1 MSNVQRRTVTV
12 APLEPCTLNPEPKK
26 FAHLQFF
33 FIFAPSNRH
42 TIDQRNSN
50 WNTPYTFS
58 GKEKDVET
66 GYGYFGAR
74 YYDSGLSIWLS
85 VDPMSDK
92 YPSMSPY
99 NYCANNPII
108 LVDPD
113 GRDYETVIVEGKDG
127 KPGTITIIATFYTNN
142 DNKKTVQEALDV
154 WNDQSGKH
162 SFVNSEG
169 KEYKVNFCLQ
179 VDDSDSPTISDV
191 GINVPAG
198 GLSNNVV
205 NFLSP
210 EQYQGQEDFSDIE
223 IGSSRGKSD
232 GKIIDVNSKS
242 PFRTLVHE
250 VGHNLGLDESRAQ
263 NPFNVMESGGTGTSI
278 SSEHVAGI
286 LNRNGFSVLNSSN
299 RNQPLFYQA
308 KTNGALRS
316 MGNLKQNF

>member
-1 MSNVQRRTVTV
+1 MGCLKLSYYQTYSNQKVLYSDSV
-12 APLEPCTLNPEPKK
+12 LEPKSV
-26 FAHLQFF
+26 Q
-33 FIFAPSNRH
+33 
-42 TIDQRNSN
+42 
-50 WNTPYTFS
+50 
-58 GKEKDVET
+58 
-66 GYGYFGAR
+66 
-74 YYDSGLSIWLS
+74 IWLS

-99 NYCANNPII
+99 NYCANNPVM

-113 GRDYETVIVEGKDG
+113 GRDYETVIDEKA
-127 KPGTITIIATFYTNN
+127 GTITIVATFYTTN

-205 NFLSP
+205 NILSP
-210 EQYQGQEDFSDIE
+210 EEYKNTEKFFNVGTGD
-223 IGSSRGKSD
+223 SRGHSD
-232 GKIIDVNSKS
+232 GKIINVNSTS
-242 PFRTLVHE
+242 PLRTLVHE
-250 VGHNLGLDESRAQ
+250 VGHNLGLGESNAQ
-263 NPFNVMESGGTGTSI
+263 NPFNAMKSGGCGSSI

-286 LNRNGFSVLNSSN
+286 LNRSGFSVLNSSN

-316 MGNLKQNF
+316 MGVVK